1 MSGNNARLISAAI
14 ISAAIWVSSSPPAL
28 ADICDQKKEA
38 AYESKECIRYIFECT
53 VSKEQKFKDLPRES
67 SQRRKYALAA
77 NEAARQCKHFSY
89 EEAEA
94 AFSLK
99 LFWLGN

>member
-1 MSGNNARLISAAI
+1 MPRTVHRFFNTIVFPTMMFGLLLA
-14 ISAAIWVSSSPPAL
+14 PAS
-28 ADICDQKKEA
+28 ADICKMEKEA
-38 AYESKECIRYIFECT
+38 AYESEDCIRFIFECT

-67 SQRRKYALAA
+67 SQRRKYAMAA
-77 NEAARQCKHFSY
+77 NEAARECKHFSY